1 MATRIMNTSK
11 NRLRHKEEKRVQG
24 KTKSGFEFEMDET
37 VLDDMRILDMIVGMS
52 SGDVTQLSPLTRK
65 ILGDDQKERLYR
77 HLEEKEGR
85 ASISRVSE
93 EITEIFEAC
102 KSGKNSSSS
111 PE

>member
-37 VLDDMRILDMIVGMS
+37 VLDDMRILDMIVEMS
-52 SGDVTQLSPLTRK
+52 EGDIAKLSPLVKR
-65 ILGDDQKERLYR
+65 ILGEEQRERLYE

-85 ASISRVSE
+85 AGAHR
-93 EITEIFEAC
+93 T
-102 KSGKNSSSS
+102 
-111 PE
+111 

>member
-1 MATRIMNTSK
+1 M
-11 NRLRHKEEKRVQG
+11 QG

-37 VLDDMRILDMIVGMS
+37 VLDDMRILDMIAGIS
-52 SGDVTQLSPLTRK
+52 SGDVTQLSPLIRK
-65 ILGDDQKERLYR
+65 ILGDEQRERLYR
-77 HLEEKEGR
+77 YLEEKEGR
-85 ASISRVSE
+85 ASIGRVSE

>member
-1 MATRIMNTSK
+1 
-11 NRLRHKEEKRVQG
+11 
-24 KTKSGFEFEMDET
+24 MDGT

>member
-1 MATRIMNTSK
+1 
-11 NRLRHKEEKRVQG
+11 
-24 KTKSGFEFEMDET
+24 MDET

>member
-1 MATRIMNTSK
+1 M
-11 NRLRHKEEKRVQG
+11 QG
-24 KTKSGFEFEMDET
+24 KTKSGFEFERDET
-37 VLDDMRILDMIVGMS
+37 VLDEMRILDMIAGIS

-77 HLEEKEGR
+77 HLEETEGR

>member
-1 MATRIMNTSK
+1 M
-11 NRLRHKEEKRVQG
+11 QG

-37 VLDDMRILDMIVGMS
+37 VLDDMRILDMIAGIS
-52 SGDVTQLSPLTRK
+52 SRDVTQLSPLTRK

-77 HLEEKEGR
+77 HLEETEGR